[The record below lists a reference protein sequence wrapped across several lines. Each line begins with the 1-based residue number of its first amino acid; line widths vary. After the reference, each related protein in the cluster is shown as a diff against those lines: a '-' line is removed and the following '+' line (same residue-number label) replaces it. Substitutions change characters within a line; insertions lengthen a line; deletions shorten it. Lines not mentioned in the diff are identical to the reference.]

1 MISLTITDTQDSMTF
16 GAYQIQNPIILSP
29 IIRETDVETLDGN
42 ISTYYST
49 TKRQYEFQP
58 VFMDADGYAQLKSF
72 RDRQYSN
79 KKYPQIT
86 VVGDGISVSN
96 LTAKMTLN
104 DQRVTDQCGT
114 VENITVSFR
123 ESKQMP

>member
-1 MISLTITDTQDSMTF
+1 MISLTITDAQDSMTF
-16 GAYQIQNPIILSP
+16 NAYQIQTPLNLSP

-49 TKRQYEFQP
+49 TRRQYEFQP
-58 VFMDADGYAQLKSF
+58 VFMDADSYAQLKGF
-72 RDRQYSN
+72 RDRQYAN
-79 KKYPQIT
+79 KKYPQIS
-86 VVGDGISVSN
+86 VVGNGVAVSN

>member
-1 MISLTITDTQDSMTF
+1 MISLTITDAQDSMTF
-16 GAYQIQNPIILSP
+16 NAYQIQTPLNLSP

-58 VFMDADGYAQLKSF
+58 VFMDADSYAQLKGF
-72 RDRQYSN
+72 RDRQYTN

-86 VVGDGISVSN
+86 IVGNGVAANN

>member
-1 MISLTITDTQDSMTF
+1 MITLTIIDTQDTMTF
-16 GAYQIQNPIILSP
+16 NAYQLQDSVVLSP

-58 VFMDADGYAQLKSF
+58 VFMDAEAYAQLKGF
-72 RDRQYSN
+72 RDRQYTN

-86 VVGDGISVSN
+86 VVGDGIAVSN
-96 LTAKMTLN
+96 MTAKITLN
-104 DQRVTDQCGT
+104 DQKVVNQCGL
-114 VENITVSFR
+114 VEGITVSFR